1 MTGVPTMMLDLM
13 KHPDWSP
20 HKVASLKNVVAGG
33 APVPPSQVTEMRAK
47 SKKVT
52 SSQGYGLT
60 ETFAI
65 GTLLLPQFITH
76 HHLFSRSLGA
86 LMLGTLLSCN
96 QSLIN
101 DDGDGAL

>member
-13 KHPDWSP
+13 KHPDWSA
-20 HKVASLKNVVAGG
+20 HKVASLKNVMAGG

-65 GTLLLPQFITH
+65 GMLLLQFITFFF
-76 HHLFSRSLGA
+76 LRSLV
-86 LMLGTLLSCN
+86 LCCLVLSCN
-96 QSLIN
+96 R
-101 DDGDGAL
+101 